1 MKRKNIII
9 LIIISLIPLI
19 FSTTLPYVLA
29 KRLSLNNLSSIEH
42 IYSFESKLYVI
53 SLQKGNLYT
62 INALSSGSWDMDIT
76 IKISDTP
83 YILAGQTVDEISN
96 NGDIMNFVASRTGD
110 HYIQINSKSG
120 SGFFDIRIDNGITN
134 PATGP
139 LRKFSSSLYLLVL
152 ILPSVIILLVG
163 IGIPLISRKRS
174 KSILIKKSFTSEAR
188 QKEKEEG
195 YFCPF
200 CGSKIES
207 FLQICP
213 KCGSSQK

>member
-1 MKRKNIII
+1 MKRNNIII

-29 KRLSLNNLSSIEH
+29 KRLSLNILSSTEH
-42 IYSFESKLYVI
+42 IYGFEPKLYVI

-120 SGFFDIRIDNGITN
+120 SGYFYIRIDNGITN

-163 IGIPLISRKRS
+163 IGISLISRKRS
-174 KSILIKKSFTSEAR
+174 KSILIKKSFTSEVR

>member
-53 SLQKGNLYT
+53 SLQEGNLYT
-62 INALSSGSWDMDIT
+62 INVLSSGSWDMDIT

-163 IGIPLISRKRS
+163 IGISLISRKRS
-174 KSILIKKSFTSEAR
+174 KSILIKKSFTSEVR

-200 CGSKIES
+200 CESKIES